1 MKGYKCNLLL
11 FVMDTKQE
19 LINHVKKW
27 IQIDNEIIKLQKKI
41 KEYREEKKGLTTS
54 LVDTMKTNQ
63 IDCFDINDG
72 KLIYAKSKHKKPIN
86 KKLLLEALQTY
97 FKDNNDMAQN
107 ISEHILNSRE
117 ETITESI
124 KRKKEK

>member
-1 MKGYKCNLLL
+1 
-11 FVMDTKQE
+11 MDTKQE